1 MLANHSSHSSSRPCW
16 SISLKMCKLL
26 IIILYYSI
34 ITLTS
39 ASRILAVF
47 PTPCISHQV
56 TFRPLIH
63 ELVRR
68 GHQVTFITPDPA
80 FDKGKAPSNLTEI
93 DVHDISYDIWRNNI
107 VKTTEF
113 GRKDLIIE
121 QIENILYQLVR
132 LTAEQVKKKEVQNI
146 INNKDTKYDL
156 LLLEACAI
164 TALVYSHVFKIPVI
178 QVSSFGMM
186 IGNDEIV
193 GSPTHPL
200 LYPTI
205 IHQRLYNLSIWEKL
219 DELYKHIKMMRINAN
234 AEIVGHK
241 TFQNIIGSDLPS
253 FNVLKNNVDMLFL
266 NIHPIW
272 IDNQP
277 LPPNVISIWG
287 IYKKTPKELPQE
299 LKSYLDS
306 SKQGVIYISLGSNA
320 LSSDLPPEIIQM
332 FIRVFSQLP
341 YNVLWKWEKD
351 ELPGRP
357 QNVKISKWFPQSD
370 LLRGLQSTEDAINAG
385 VPLIGI
391 PMLSDQW
398 YNVEKY
404 ARHGIGIKLDMDTLN
419 EEQFKAAIDKVLIHK
434 SYKENII
441 RLRTLFHDQPENALD
456 RAIWWTEYVLRHNG
470 AKHLRSPAA
479 NMSWMQYY
487 EIQLILIVLIL
498 VLLCTSASRILAVFP
513 TPSVSHQV
521 IFRPLIHELVRRG
534 HQVTFITP
542 NPAFGKGKAP
552 SNLTEIDV
560 HDISYDIWK
569 KNVVENIEFGRK
581 DLTVGQI
588 ENMIYQILRVN
599 EEQMK
604 TKEVHNIINNK
615 DIKFDLLLLEACA
628 ITTLA
633 YSHIFKIP
641 VIQVSSFGMMMGSNE
656 IVGSPSHPFLY
667 PSAANQRL
675 YNLSIWEKLDE
686 LYKHMTMMRSL
697 NHLEIVQYKNLQNII
712 GSDLPSFN
720 VLKNN
725 VDMLFIN
732 IHPIWIDNQP
742 LPPNVISIWG
752 IREKTPKELPQDLK
766 KYLDSSKQGVIY
778 LSFGSNAPSSK
789 LPPETI
795 QMFIRVFS
803 QLPYNVLWKWEKD
816 ELPGRPQNV
825 IISKWFPQSDLLRG
839 LQSTEEAINAGVP
852 LIGIPVLG
860 DQWYNVE
867 KYARHG
873 IGIKLDMDTL
883 NEEQFKAA
891 VDKVLTDKSYKEN
904 ILKLRALFNDQ
915 PQTALDRA
923 IWWTEYVLRHNGA
936 KHLRSPAANMSW
948 MQYYE
953 IQLILIVLIL
963 VLLCSVVL
971 VISVH
976 VLWKYLLPNLME
988 HIKIKTA

>member
-370 LLRGLQSTEDAINAG
+370 LLRGLQSTEEAINAG

-391 PMLSDQW
+391 PMLGDQW

-404 ARHGIGIKLDMDTLN
+404 ARHGIGIKLDMDRLN
-419 EEQFKAAIDKVLIHK
+419 EEQFKAAIDKVLIDK

-498 VLLCTSASRILAVFP
+498 VLLC
-513 TPSVSHQV
+513 SVVLVISVHVLWKYVLRNSMENIKIKTGHQV
-521 IFRPLIHELVRRG
+521 TFRPLIHELVRRG

-542 NPAFGKGKAP
+542 DPAFDKGKAP

-560 HDISYDIWK
+560 HDISYDIWR
-569 KNVVENIEFGRK
+569 NNIVKTTEFGRK
-581 DLTVGQI
+581 DLII
-588 ENMIYQILRVN
+588 EQVENILYQLV
-599 EEQMK
+599 
-604 TKEVHNIINNK
+604 
-615 DIKFDLLLLEACA
+615 L
-628 ITTLA
+628 
-633 YSHIFKIP
+633 
-641 VIQVSSFGMMMGSNE
+641 IQVSSFGMMMGSNE

>member
-1 MLANHSSHSSSRPCW
+1 
-16 SISLKMCKLL
+16 MCKLL

-370 LLRGLQSTEDAINAG
+370 LLNHPKIKLFITQGGLQSTEEAINAG

-391 PMLSDQW
+391 PMLGDQW

-404 ARHGIGIKLDMDTLN
+404 ARHGIGIKLDMDRLN
-419 EEQFKAAIDKVLIHK
+419 EEQFKAAIDKVLIDK

-498 VLLCTSASRILAVFP
+498 VLLC
-513 TPSVSHQV
+513 
-521 IFRPLIHELVRRG
+521 
-534 HQVTFITP
+534 
-542 NPAFGKGKAP
+542 
-552 SNLTEIDV
+552 
-560 HDISYDIWK
+560 
-569 KNVVENIEFGRK
+569 
-581 DLTVGQI
+581 
-588 ENMIYQILRVN
+588 
-599 EEQMK
+599 
-604 TKEVHNIINNK
+604 
-615 DIKFDLLLLEACA
+615 
-628 ITTLA
+628 
-633 YSHIFKIP
+633 
-641 VIQVSSFGMMMGSNE
+641 
-656 IVGSPSHPFLY
+656 
-667 PSAANQRL
+667 
-675 YNLSIWEKLDE
+675 
-686 LYKHMTMMRSL
+686 
-697 NHLEIVQYKNLQNII
+697 
-712 GSDLPSFN
+712 
-720 VLKNN
+720 
-725 VDMLFIN
+725 
-732 IHPIWIDNQP
+732 
-742 LPPNVISIWG
+742 
-752 IREKTPKELPQDLK
+752 
-766 KYLDSSKQGVIY
+766 
-778 LSFGSNAPSSK
+778 
-789 LPPETI
+789 
-795 QMFIRVFS
+795 
-803 QLPYNVLWKWEKD
+803 
-816 ELPGRPQNV
+816 
-825 IISKWFPQSDLLRG
+825 
-839 LQSTEEAINAGVP
+839 
-852 LIGIPVLG
+852 
-860 DQWYNVE
+860 
-867 KYARHG
+867 
-873 IGIKLDMDTL
+873 
-883 NEEQFKAA
+883 
-891 VDKVLTDKSYKEN
+891 
-904 ILKLRALFNDQ
+904 
-915 PQTALDRA
+915 
-923 IWWTEYVLRHNGA
+923 
-936 KHLRSPAANMSW
+936 
-948 MQYYE
+948 
-953 IQLILIVLIL
+953 
-963 VLLCSVVL
+963 SVVL

-976 VLWKYLLPNLME
+976 VLWKYVLRNSME
-988 HIKIKTA
+988 NIKIKTG